1 MAAGLPC
8 RRQRGE
14 LQKQRQLNT
23 SLQTGTHRQLLT
35 DGLGVG
41 HGCFKTFSTPL
52 IKSDMAQQSVLAELF
67 GFLRDSSPQVR
78 RIALA
83 NLLYVALRRLR
94 EVLSA

>member
-1 MAAGLPC
+1 
-8 RRQRGE
+8 
-14 LQKQRQLNT
+14 
-23 SLQTGTHRQLLT
+23 
-35 DGLGVG
+35 
-41 HGCFKTFSTPL
+41 
-52 IKSDMAQQSVLAELF
+52 MAQQSVLAELF